1 MVRPIAEGSADSAG
15 PMPEEF
21 RGRLQG
27 LYGCEHDEDAYA
39 ALALDKREAL
49 SLLARRLMEIDL
61 WHAVGR
67 IVNVYGEGGV
77 GMYFGSTLNLE
88 AELRRR
94 RDFTKKFA
102 RHRDNT
108 RGFLEKRRRA
118 ASLHFL
124 YIDSRERKR
133 EWHVHLDLYGPF
145 GSLASMT
152 KHLYH
157 ERWRKFRPDWR
168 MMKECNGE

>member
-1 MVRPIAEGSADSAG
+1 
-15 PMPEEF
+15 MPEEF

-27 LYGCEHDEDAYA
+27 LYGCEGYEEAYA

-49 SLLARRLMEIDL
+49 FLLARRLIEIDL
-61 WHAVGR
+61 WHAVGT
-67 IVNVYGEGGV
+67 IVNVYGKGGV
-77 GMYFGSTLNLE
+77 GMYFSATLDLE
-88 AELRRR
+88 AELRSR
-94 RDFTKKFA
+94 RDFTRKFA

-108 RGFLEKRRRA
+108 GGFLEKSRRH

-124 YIDSRERKR
+124 YIDTAEGKR

-157 ERWRKFRPDWR
+157 ERWRRFRPDWR
-168 MMKECNGE
+168 MVREFIGE